1 MNQMMGGNP
10 MMMLINVMLETM
22 RSGQNPMAI
31 LQQMAMNNNPQAVQ
45 AMRFIQGKNS
55 AQLKQTAENMARQRG
70 MSLEDVARQLGITLP
85 SDR

>member
-10 MMMLINVMLETM
+10 MMMLMNAM
-22 RSGQNPMAI
+22 RNGQNPMAI
-31 LQQMAMNNNPQAVQ
+31 LQQMAINNNPQAVQ
-45 AMRFIQGKNS
+45 AMRLMQGKNG

>member
-10 MMMLINVMLETM
+10 MMMLMNAM
-22 RSGQNPMAI
+22 RNGQNPMAI

-45 AMRFIQGKNS
+45 AMRLIQGKNG